1 MWNYE
6 TAWVI
11 KSICIPMYC
20 DIFVSGLLFTETPK
34 KVWIKLINVAITTGK
49 WLKVASYCF
58 LKSGGNANICILKKT
73 RETGEGLLRTRIS
86 VVGLWG
92 LWRFFKKTPREPLTS
107 LRSARKV
114 RTPHNASQI
123 HALDLLHH
131 CRNIFQKRPLTTPS
145 HSLPKACRV
154 SSLHF

>member
-1 MWNYE
+1 M
-6 TAWVI
+6 
-11 KSICIPMYC
+11 
-20 DIFVSGLLFTETPK
+20 
-34 KVWIKLINVAITTGK
+34 
-49 WLKVASYCF
+49 ASYCF

-123 HALDLLHH
+123 HALDLLHPLPKH
-131 CRNIFQKRPLTTPS
+131 FSKKTADHTLPFLAKSLPNIFTPFLT
-145 HSLPKACRV
+145 HLSLPKYFTV
-154 SSLHF
+154 SLFHCFTSGSLLLDNVHTPLSEFYPPLLKIDML